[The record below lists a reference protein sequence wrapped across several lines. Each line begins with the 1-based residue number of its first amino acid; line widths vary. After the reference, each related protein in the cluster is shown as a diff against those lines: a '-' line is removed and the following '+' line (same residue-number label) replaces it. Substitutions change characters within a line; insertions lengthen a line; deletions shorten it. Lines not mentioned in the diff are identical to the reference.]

1 MQLALNH
8 ERPDR
13 CPLQVGFTPE
23 FAARLRP
30 SLQLHERLEATLR
43 QALRFALTQNA
54 IAQDVD
60 TAAQANLIMSWVN
73 GRWHQFAKS
82 GFKRDPTELWAK
94 QWKQLME
101 GVLA

>member
-1 MQLALNH
+1 
-8 ERPDR
+8 
-13 CPLQVGFTPE
+13 
-23 FAARLRP
+23 
-30 SLQLHERLEATLR
+30 
-43 QALRFALTQNA
+43 
-54 IAQDVD
+54 
-60 TAAQANLIMSWVN
+60 MSWIN